1 MGGPDTSP
9 HELGTEMAARQM
21 SRGASSAILFGM
33 HPRLTAT
40 TLVVLLAALFA
51 TVGLLASGA
60 GPALAAG
67 GGEAPKCGGGTILLN
82 SKEKAAFS
90 LHNKIRRD
98 RNLKPFCVHPKLQKA
113 ARSHSRDM
121 IERDYFSHDTKGGDS
136 FDARLKAF
144 GYAPDGY
151 RYYATGENIAY
162 GSGPYGEPANIMD
175 AWMKSDGH
183 RHNIL
188 KAEFREIGVG
198 TYAGTYGDTDGATM
212 YTADFGVRRR

>member
-1 MGGPDTSP
+1 
-9 HELGTEMAARQM
+9 M
-21 SRGASSAILFGM
+21 SYPFASGADHASK
-33 HPRLTAT
+33 PPAT
-40 TLVVLLAALFA
+40 GATVVKRVVLLLTLAILTAVAAVSVSVA
-51 TVGLLASGA
+51 DPN
-60 GPALAAG
+60 PARAAG
-67 GGEAPKCGGGTILLN
+67 GGYVAKCGEGTIFLN
-82 SKEKAAFS
+82 EKERKTFV
-90 LHNKIRRD
+90 LHNQIRRD
-98 RNLKPFCVHPKLQKA
+98 RDLKPFCVHPKLQKA

-198 TYAGTYGDTDGATM
+198 THTGTYMNTDGATM